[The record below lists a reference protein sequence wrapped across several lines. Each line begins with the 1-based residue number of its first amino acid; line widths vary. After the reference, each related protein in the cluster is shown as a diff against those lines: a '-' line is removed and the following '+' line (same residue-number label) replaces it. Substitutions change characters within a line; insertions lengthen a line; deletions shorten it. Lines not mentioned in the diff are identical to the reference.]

1 MAACSYAEPVNPT
14 NALILLL
21 FLSIVVGTA
30 TAILA
35 WREYPK
41 PGTLPL
47 VALLVGQN
55 WWSIAI
61 VFRLQTEG
69 LSTKLFWNN
78 LAWIGVALIPVA
90 WLLFSLEYA
99 GRDRIIRRPLLWL
112 LSVVPVITM
121 GLVLVWPFQD
131 FLVVT
136 EAVVGSNGILRIEYG
151 GLWFAVISGY
161 TYLLGVIGII
171 VLLELIQS
179 RLIAFRRQAF
189 ALLVGM
195 SFPYL
200 TNLLYL
206 FDVIPHVGIDPTPI
220 GFAVSGVAFLLAI
233 KRYKL
238 LDTSPA
244 ANRQARKL
252 VFDRMQEGVVVV
264 DANDHVVDIN
274 NPAETFFGGDR
285 ISVLGNDAEDLIPQ
299 YDRVPTEGAL
309 EETLTLRADGGEKH
323 LQVESTPIRSSQDA
337 IIGRVISI
345 YDVTEFVRRQQR
357 LEVLNR
363 VHRHNIRT
371 ETNLILGHAERMSGE
386 ESELVQ
392 EHAMEIDRI
401 GQKSRRAIDLF
412 EKANENRFSVSL
424 ETILDGAIREASEQN
439 TSATVSFDR
448 PGEGLLVSNLLEA
461 PLRNAVENA
470 VVHGEAPDV
479 DVTARRSDGTAVITI
494 RDDGPGIS
502 DYELDVIR
510 SGTETDLEHT
520 SGLGL
525 WIIKWGVD
533 LAGGTVSFESGDSG
547 TTVRIEVPVLE
558 ENQRTEQAE

>member
-1 MAACSYAEPVNPT
+1 MNPT